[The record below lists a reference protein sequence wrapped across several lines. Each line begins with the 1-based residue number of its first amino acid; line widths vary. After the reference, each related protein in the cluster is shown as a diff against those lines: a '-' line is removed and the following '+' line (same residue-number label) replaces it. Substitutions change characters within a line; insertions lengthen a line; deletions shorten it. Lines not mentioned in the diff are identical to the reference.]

1 MFYGLSAQ
9 ELQHIVRKPK
19 PKGHKAK
26 GNSPGARKPRRQES
40 QESQKHE
47 VSAIATAKKPEWRK
61 NKKHKLSIGK
71 NHPSTITA

>member
-19 PKGHKAK
+19 PKE
-26 GNSPGARKPRRQES
+26 SQES
-40 QESQKHE
+40 QESQKPE

-61 NKKHKLSIGK
+61 K
-71 NHPSTITA
+71 NINYQSEKTIHQQ